1 MTKSL
6 LQNIKNTFKDYDNLT
21 GRIFEKKYSRD
32 TWDLFNKAEELSYN
46 MAQKDNRLSRTNI
59 VYLTLTTNRGEK

>member
-21 GRIFEKKYSRD
+21 GRIFEKKYNRD
-32 TWDLFNKAEELSYN
+32 TWELFNKADELSYN

-59 VYLTLTTNRGEK
+59 VYLTLTTNKGEK

>member
-6 LQNIKNTFKDYDNLT
+6 LQNIKNTFKDYDNLA
-21 GRIFEKKYSRD
+21 GRIFEKKYNKN
-32 TWDLFNKAEELSYN
+32 TWELFNKADELSYN

-59 VYLTLTTNRGEK
+59 VYLTLTTNKGEK